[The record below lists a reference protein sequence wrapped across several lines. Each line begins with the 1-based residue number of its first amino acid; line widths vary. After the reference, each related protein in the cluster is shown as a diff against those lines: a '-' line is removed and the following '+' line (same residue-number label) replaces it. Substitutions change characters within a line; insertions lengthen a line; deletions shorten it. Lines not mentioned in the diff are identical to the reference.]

1 MSDENINDASP
12 SLPAGDNDAQ
22 SEESFAEL
30 FEKNGQLPE
39 RLKPGEKVTARVVS
53 ISGDLVYVDLGGKSE
68 GAIELKEFTDEDGNI
83 QIQEGDEVNSF
94 FVRVQ
99 DGLMRMTTLLHG
111 YSMASLNALKEA
123 HQSGTPIDGIVEKE
137 VKGGFEVRS
146 NGVRC
151 FCPASQLDLRSVRNS
166 KEYIGNTFPFRV
178 LEFGEE
184 GRNIV
189 VSRRVILE
197 EERREKVEKLKETLE
212 VDTEVSVPVTS
223 VRKFG
228 VFVDIGGI
236 DALIPISEMS
246 WARLESPDEIVSVGD
261 TVKAKVI
268 TINWENER
276 ITLSIKALQPDPW
289 IEASK
294 KYPEGSKVQGTI
306 VRLVPFGAFVA
317 VEAGLDGLMHIS
329 NLGTGRRIKHPKE
342 VVKVGQPIEA
352 YVLSVDAK
360 NRKLSLS
367 MQPKPE
373 PKKVTYPKAGDV
385 IEGTVENV
393 MPYGLFVK
401 ISDDLTGLI
410 PNSEMATSKGSDH
423 SKMFPAGTKM
433 KVVVLDVDTK
443 NNKVGLSRKAV
454 EEKEARADYEQ
465 FKESVKK
472 EKENS
477 GGIGSLGELLK
488 AKMEEKN
495 ISQ

>member
-1 MSDENINDASP
+1 MSDENMNNVSP
-12 SLPAGDNDAQ
+12 SLSAGDNGAK

-30 FEKNGQLPE
+30 FEKNGQLRG
-39 RLKPGEKVTARVVS
+39 RLNPGEKITAKVVS
-53 ISGDLVYVDLGGKSE
+53 ISGDLVYVDLGSKSE
-68 GAIELKEFTDEDGNI
+68 GAIELKEFEDEEGNV

-94 FVRVQ
+94 FVSVQ

-111 YSMASLNALKEA
+111 YTMASLNALNDA
-123 HQSGTPIDGIVEKE
+123 HQSETPVEGIVEKE
-137 VKGGFEVRS
+137 IKGGFEIRS
-146 NGVRC
+146 SGVRC
-151 FCPASQLDLRSVRNS
+151 FCPASQLDLRSVRDS
-166 KEYIGNTFPFRV
+166 KGYIGKTFSFRI

-212 VDTEVSVPVTS
+212 TGAEVLVPVTS

-246 WARLESPDEIVSVGD
+246 WARIESPDEIVSVGD
-261 TVKAKVI
+261 EVKAKVI
-268 TINWENER
+268 SINWENER
-276 ITLSIKALQPDPW
+276 FTLSMKALQPDPW
-289 IEASK
+289 TEAPK
-294 KYPEGSKVQGTI
+294 KYPEGSKIQGTI

-373 PKKVTYPKAGDV
+373 PKKITYPKVGDV
-385 IEGTVENV
+385 IEGTVENI

-410 PNSEMATSKGSDH
+410 PNSEMDTSKGTDH
-423 SKMFPAGTKM
+423 GKMFPSGTKM

-443 NNKVGLSRKAV
+443 SNKVGLSRKAV
-454 EEKEARADYEQ
+454 EDKEAQDEFKQY
-465 FKESVKK
+465 KESVKK
-472 EKENS
+472 EENAS
-477 GGIGSLGELLK
+477 GIGSLGELLK
-488 AKMEEKN
+488 AKMAEKN